1 MTMMRAIC
9 SVFVAVAASL
19 VLVSGCTTTP
29 PGTGRTYVLVH
40 GAFQDKRAW
49 DEVVPHLQRAGARV
63 VALDLPGRANG
74 NTPLE
79 EATPDAYRD
88 AVLRAIEQE
97 SGPVILV
104 GHSIGGITISAV
116 AEQAPE
122 RIRTLVYVAAYLPTA
137 GAPDQSMAK
146 LAETDQWNQFNKAR
160 QNFMLAKDYKTAWVL
175 EDDQILLFCAAC
187 SDAAQRKTRA
197 LMQREP
203 LSPAATPVALSAE
216 RYGKVDKVYIATLE
230 DNAVSHRL
238 QMQMIERTPVR
249 KVTTLKTGHSPFVE
263 APDDLAAAL
272 LALD

>member
-1 MTMMRAIC
+1 MRAIRIGFLALAT
-9 SVFVAVAASL
+9 SFI
-19 VLVSGCTTTP
+19 LVSGCATTP
-29 PGTGRTYVLVH
+29 PGAGRTYVLVH

-49 DEVVPHLQRAGARV
+49 DDVVPRLQEAGAKV

-79 EATPDAYRD
+79 AATLDAYRD
-88 AVLRAIEQE
+88 TVLRAIMQE

-104 GHSIGGITISAV
+104 GHSFGGITISAV

-160 QNFMLAKDYKTAWVL
+160 QNFMIAPDYRTAWVL
-175 EDDQILLFCAAC
+175 EDDQILLFCATC

-203 LSPAATPVALSAE
+203 LAPAATPVSLSAE
-216 RYGKVDKVYIATLE
+216 HYGKVDKVYIATRE

-249 KVTTLKTGHSPFVE
+249 KVTTLATGHSPFVE
-263 APDDLAAAL
+263 APDDLVAAL